1 MIHDLADLE
10 PLLRQYHPEKVLVGP
25 LLNLWTNSS
34 FRVFKIAGNG
44 GKIYE
49 TVGLGFVKVE
59 ADAQRRRA
67 DIVAVLES
75 RFGEV
80 QTFDSQLEMA
90 QAAHTLW
97 ANDETAR
104 FLATATAESR
114 LRPTAKVDQD
124 QSLDDASKSSVLP
137 SDRDRELV
145 DEAARG
151 SVALDAMSAHAQPSA
166 RDQAQATLDLP
177 IHANLP
183 LDRDSFTF
191 AAVGMESSTETS
203 ASTETTGPALN
214 SACARTSRRPA
225 MSAIDADKL
234 FYEFQALT
242 TEEKQHFWSSL
253 NGEGRY
259 LLAERICAA
268 TDANAET
275 IAETEANTETA
286 AETVAN
292 TETIADANTF
302 RARSAKPK
310 RRPRTPR
317 RGSAA
322 GAGGAAA
329 AVANTET
336 AAETVANTEMA
347 AETANTQPVFEHS
360 DQPPVEKQSQ
370 SEPASGGARAFGD
383 DHASRRRGLRPNP
396 VLTPPADDLKWWIL
410 ERIGIPFIVVSA
422 VACVIGLLFSYEESL
437 HDSVLRP
444 PSSLAS
450 RGGALPSVKST
461 RIELAMVDDGPAAA
475 AYSLRPASPSEK
487 PTESQRP
494 PRSTFIPPDQ
504 SALKAEVTGGSAM
517 NQPMQPIP
525 PASDT
530 LPATNAAPISVP
542 QSATPAPNDPP
553 DQSALKAE
561 VTGGSAMNQPMQ
573 PIPPASDTLPATNAA
588 PISVPQSATPAPNDP
603 AVQLDSDEMTRLIK
617 RGKDFLAQGNFA
629 SARLLFKRAADAGS
643 AEAALALGSTYDP
656 SVIKQLG
663 AVSITP
669 DIDGALKWYKTAA
682 DRGSAEAANLFANLM
697 RLRKVAMA
705 AKPTAAKPRSE
716 TEPVEEK
723 ANSRTITEPEV
734 PPSTQPLATPG
745 PVPKKEPT
753 TIGGKAESQA
763 TGQPSE
769 TSDPVPKKEPTTIAG
784 RTEGPASGQP
794 AETSDPV
801 LNKAT
806 TGIGGKAEGPATGQP
821 SETSDPV
828 LKKAKIMVAAKME
841 DPTYAEFVDMKRV
854 MRKNS
859 FGEPFEI
866 ICGHVKGKMELGEA
880 TGDRP
885 FLYLVKED
893 EAFIVGGNPASLAAI
908 VYRARCISANSR

>member
-1 MIHDLADLE
+1 M
-10 PLLRQYHPEKVLVGP
+10 PLSPVCCR
-25 LLNLWTNSS
+25 
-34 FRVFKIAGNG
+34 
-44 GKIYE
+44 
-49 TVGLGFVKVE
+49 
-59 ADAQRRRA
+59 
-67 DIVAVLES
+67 
-75 RFGEV
+75 
-80 QTFDSQLEMA
+80 
-90 QAAHTLW
+90 
-97 ANDETAR
+97 
-104 FLATATAESR
+104 
-114 LRPTAKVDQD
+114 
-124 QSLDDASKSSVLP
+124 

-151 SVALDAMSAHAQPSA
+151 SVALDAMSAHARPSA

-183 LDRDSFTF
+183 LDRNSFTF
-191 AAVGMESSTETS
+191 AAVGLESSAETS

-259 LLAERICAA
+259 LLAERIRAA

-383 DHASRRRGLRPNP
+383 DHASRQRGLRPNP
-396 VLTPPADDLKWWIL
+396 VLTPPADGLKWWIL

-461 RIELAMVDDGPAAA
+461 RIKSAMVDDGPAAA

-603 AVQLDSDEMTRLIK
+603 PDQ
-617 RGKDFLAQGNFA
+617 
-629 SARLLFKRAADAGS
+629 SALKAEVTGGS
-643 AEAALALGSTYDP
+643 AMNQPMQPIPPASDTLPATECCADFCTAVCHSRAQRPGCAARQRRNNSIDQARQGFPRTG
-656 SVIKQLG
+656 QFRLG
-663 AVSITP
+663 A
-669 DIDGALKWYKTAA
+669 TA
-682 DRGSAEAANLFANLM
+682 
-697 RLRKVAMA
+697 V
-705 AKPTAAKPRSE
+705 
-716 TEPVEEK
+716 
-723 ANSRTITEPEV
+723 
-734 PPSTQPLATPG
+734 
-745 PVPKKEPT
+745 
-753 TIGGKAESQA
+753 
-763 TGQPSE
+763 
-769 TSDPVPKKEPTTIAG
+769 
-784 RTEGPASGQP
+784 
-794 AETSDPV
+794 
-801 LNKAT
+801 
-806 TGIGGKAEGPATGQP
+806 
-821 SETSDPV
+821 
-828 LKKAKIMVAAKME
+828 
-841 DPTYAEFVDMKRV
+841 
-854 MRKNS
+854 
-859 FGEPFEI
+859 
-866 ICGHVKGKMELGEA
+866 
-880 TGDRP
+880 
-885 FLYLVKED
+885 
-893 EAFIVGGNPASLAAI
+893 
-908 VYRARCISANSR
+908 

>member
-1 MIHDLADLE
+1 
-10 PLLRQYHPEKVLVGP
+10 
-25 LLNLWTNSS
+25 
-34 FRVFKIAGNG
+34 
-44 GKIYE
+44 
-49 TVGLGFVKVE
+49 
-59 ADAQRRRA
+59 
-67 DIVAVLES
+67 
-75 RFGEV
+75 
-80 QTFDSQLEMA
+80 
-90 QAAHTLW
+90 
-97 ANDETAR
+97 
-104 FLATATAESR
+104 
-114 LRPTAKVDQD
+114 
-124 QSLDDASKSSVLP
+124 
-137 SDRDRELV
+137 
-145 DEAARG
+145 
-151 SVALDAMSAHAQPSA
+151 
-166 RDQAQATLDLP
+166 
-177 IHANLP
+177 
-183 LDRDSFTF
+183 
-191 AAVGMESSTETS
+191 
-203 ASTETTGPALN
+203 
-214 SACARTSRRPA
+214 

-259 LLAERICAA
+259 LLAERILAA

-336 AAETVANTEMA
+336 IAETGANTEMA
-347 AETANTQPVFEHS
+347 ADTANTQPVFEHS

-383 DHASRRRGLRPNP
+383 DHASRQRGLRPNP
-396 VLTPPADDLKWWIL
+396 VLTPPADVLKWSIL

-461 RIELAMVDDGPAAA
+461 RIESAMVDDGPAAA
-475 AYSLRPASPSEK
+475 ASSLRPASPSEK

-494 PRSTFIPPDQ
+494 PRSTFIPPDQSALKAEVTGGSAMNQPMQPIPPASDTLPATNAAPISVPQSATPAPNDPPDQ

-734 PPSTQPLATPG
+734 LPSTQPLATPG
-745 PVPKKEPT
+745 
-753 TIGGKAESQA
+753 
-763 TGQPSE
+763 
-769 TSDPVPKKEPTTIAG
+769 PVPKKEPTTIAG

-866 ICGHVKGKMELGEA
+866 ICGHVKGKMESGEA

-908 VYRARCISANSR
+908 VYRAHCISANSR

>member
-1 MIHDLADLE
+1 M
-10 PLLRQYHPEKVLVGP
+10 LLKL
-25 LLNLWTNSS
+25 
-34 FRVFKIAGNG
+34 
-44 GKIYE
+44 
-49 TVGLGFVKVE
+49 
-59 ADAQRRRA
+59 
-67 DIVAVLES
+67 
-75 RFGEV
+75 
-80 QTFDSQLEMA
+80 
-90 QAAHTLW
+90 
-97 ANDETAR
+97 
-104 FLATATAESR
+104 
-114 LRPTAKVDQD
+114 
-124 QSLDDASKSSVLP
+124 
-137 SDRDRELV
+137 
-145 DEAARG
+145 
-151 SVALDAMSAHAQPSA
+151 
-166 RDQAQATLDLP
+166 
-177 IHANLP
+177 
-183 LDRDSFTF
+183 
-191 AAVGMESSTETS
+191 
-203 ASTETTGPALN
+203 
-214 SACARTSRRPA
+214 RPA

-259 LLAERICAA
+259 LLAERILAA

-275 IAETEANTETA
+275 
-286 AETVAN
+286 
-292 TETIADANTF
+292 
-302 RARSAKPK
+302 
-310 RRPRTPR
+310 
-317 RGSAA
+317 
-322 GAGGAAA
+322 
-329 AVANTET
+329 
-336 AAETVANTEMA
+336 A

-383 DHASRRRGLRPNP
+383 DHASRQRGLRPNP
-396 VLTPPADDLKWWIL
+396 VLTPPADVLKWSIL

-422 VACVIGLLFSYEESL
+422 VACVIGLLFSYIGLLFSYEESL

-461 RIELAMVDDGPAAA
+461 RIESAMVDDGPAAA
-475 AYSLRPASPSEK
+475 AYSFSLRPASPREK

-530 LPATNAAPISVP
+530 LPATS
-542 QSATPAPNDPP
+542 
-553 DQSALKAE
+553 
-561 VTGGSAMNQPMQ
+561 
-573 PIPPASDTLPATNAA
+573 AA

-643 AEAALALGSTYDP
+643 AEAALALGSTYNP

-682 DRGSAEAANLFANLM
+682 DRGSAEAAGLFANLM
-697 RLRKVAMA
+697 RLGKAAMA
-705 AKPTAAKPRSE
+705 AKPTDAKPRSE

-723 ANSRTITEPEV
+723 ANSRAITEPEV

-769 TSDPVPKKEPTTIAG
+769 TSDPVPKKEPTTIGA
-784 RTEGPASGQP
+784 RTEGLASDQ
-794 AETSDPV
+794 
-801 LNKAT
+801 L
-806 TGIGGKAEGPATGQP
+806 

-828 LKKAKIMVAAKME
+828 LKKAKVAVAAKME
-841 DPTYAEFVDMKRV
+841 DAASVEFVDVRRAVNKIGQ
-854 MRKNS
+854 S
-859 FGEPFEI
+859 FET
-866 ICGHVKGKMELGEA
+866 ICGHVKGKKNSGDAIGE
-880 TGDRP
+880 RP

-893 EAFIVGGNPASLAAI
+893 EAFIVGGNPDSMAAV
-908 VYRARCISANSR
+908 VYRAHCISANGPRLDAVAATPAPPHVTPEPKLDAAAATPPALDVTPEPKPDAALKAQLAPKVLRKVGPAAAPARAAAPPKKQRVTAARPTGAAGATTRRTPATPRQRDFGQAGGELPPQ

>member
-1 MIHDLADLE
+1 
-10 PLLRQYHPEKVLVGP
+10 
-25 LLNLWTNSS
+25 
-34 FRVFKIAGNG
+34 
-44 GKIYE
+44 
-49 TVGLGFVKVE
+49 
-59 ADAQRRRA
+59 
-67 DIVAVLES
+67 
-75 RFGEV
+75 
-80 QTFDSQLEMA
+80 
-90 QAAHTLW
+90 
-97 ANDETAR
+97 
-104 FLATATAESR
+104 
-114 LRPTAKVDQD
+114 
-124 QSLDDASKSSVLP
+124 
-137 SDRDRELV
+137 
-145 DEAARG
+145 
-151 SVALDAMSAHAQPSA
+151 
-166 RDQAQATLDLP
+166 
-177 IHANLP
+177 
-183 LDRDSFTF
+183 
-191 AAVGMESSTETS
+191 
-203 ASTETTGPALN
+203 
-214 SACARTSRRPA
+214 

-259 LLAERICAA
+259 LLAARILAA

-302 RARSAKPK
+302 RAKSAKPK

-336 AAETVANTEMA
+336 IAETDANTEMA

-383 DHASRRRGLRPNP
+383 DHASRQRGLRPNP
-396 VLTPPADDLKWWIL
+396 VLTPPADGLKWWIL

-461 RIELAMVDDGPAAA
+461 RIESAMVDDGPAAA
-475 AYSLRPASPSEK
+475 AYSSRPASPSEK

-494 PRSTFIPPDQ
+494 PRSTFIPPDQSALKAEVTGGSAMNQPMQPIPPASDTLPATNAAPISVPQSATPAPNDPPDQ

-697 RLRKVAMA
+697 RLRKAAMA

-806 TGIGGKAEGPATGQP
+806 TAIGGKAEGPATGQPAETSDPVLKKEPTTIAGRTEGPASGQPAETSDPVLNKATTGIGGKAEGPATGQP

-866 ICGHVKGKMELGEA
+866 ICGHVKGKMESGEA

-908 VYRARCISANSR
+908 VYRSHCISANSR

>member
-1 MIHDLADLE
+1 
-10 PLLRQYHPEKVLVGP
+10 
-25 LLNLWTNSS
+25 
-34 FRVFKIAGNG
+34 
-44 GKIYE
+44 
-49 TVGLGFVKVE
+49 
-59 ADAQRRRA
+59 
-67 DIVAVLES
+67 
-75 RFGEV
+75 
-80 QTFDSQLEMA
+80 
-90 QAAHTLW
+90 
-97 ANDETAR
+97 
-104 FLATATAESR
+104 
-114 LRPTAKVDQD
+114 
-124 QSLDDASKSSVLP
+124 
-137 SDRDRELV
+137 
-145 DEAARG
+145 
-151 SVALDAMSAHAQPSA
+151 
-166 RDQAQATLDLP
+166 
-177 IHANLP
+177 
-183 LDRDSFTF
+183 
-191 AAVGMESSTETS
+191 
-203 ASTETTGPALN
+203 
-214 SACARTSRRPA
+214 

-259 LLAERICAA
+259 LLAERILAA

-336 AAETVANTEMA
+336 IAETGANTETA

-383 DHASRRRGLRPNP
+383 DHASRQRGLRPNP
-396 VLTPPADDLKWWIL
+396 VLTPPADVLKWSIL

-461 RIELAMVDDGPAAA
+461 RIESAMVDDGPAAA
-475 AYSLRPASPSEK
+475 ASSLRPASPSEK

-530 LPATNAAPISVP
+530 LPATNAAPISVPQSATPAPNDPPDQSALKAEVTGGSAMNQPMQPIPPASDTLPATNAAPISVPQSATPAPNDPPDQSALKAEVTGGSAMNQPMQPIPPASDTLPAPNAAPISVP

-734 PPSTQPLATPG
+734 LPSTQPLATPG
-745 PVPKKEPT
+745 
-753 TIGGKAESQA
+753 
-763 TGQPSE
+763 
-769 TSDPVPKKEPTTIAG
+769 PVPKKEPTTIAG

-866 ICGHVKGKMELGEA
+866 ICGHVKGKMESGEA

-908 VYRARCISANSR
+908 VYRAHCISANSR

>member
-1 MIHDLADLE
+1 
-10 PLLRQYHPEKVLVGP
+10 
-25 LLNLWTNSS
+25 
-34 FRVFKIAGNG
+34 
-44 GKIYE
+44 
-49 TVGLGFVKVE
+49 
-59 ADAQRRRA
+59 
-67 DIVAVLES
+67 
-75 RFGEV
+75 
-80 QTFDSQLEMA
+80 
-90 QAAHTLW
+90 
-97 ANDETAR
+97 
-104 FLATATAESR
+104 
-114 LRPTAKVDQD
+114 
-124 QSLDDASKSSVLP
+124 
-137 SDRDRELV
+137 
-145 DEAARG
+145 
-151 SVALDAMSAHAQPSA
+151 
-166 RDQAQATLDLP
+166 
-177 IHANLP
+177 
-183 LDRDSFTF
+183 
-191 AAVGMESSTETS
+191 
-203 ASTETTGPALN
+203 
-214 SACARTSRRPA
+214 

-242 TEEKQHFWSSL
+242 TEGKQHFWSSL

-259 LLAERICAA
+259 LLAERILAA

-336 AAETVANTEMA
+336 IAETDANTEMA
-347 AETANTQPVFEHS
+347 AEIANTQPVFEHS
-360 DQPPVEKQSQ
+360 DQAPVEKQSQ

-383 DHASRRRGLRPNP
+383 DHASRQRGLRPNP
-396 VLTPPADDLKWWIL
+396 VLTLPADGLKWWIL

-422 VACVIGLLFSYEESL
+422 VACAIGLLFSYEESL

-461 RIELAMVDDGPAAA
+461 RIESAMVDDGPAAA

-734 PPSTQPLATPG
+734 LPSTQPLATPG
-745 PVPKKEPT
+745 
-753 TIGGKAESQA
+753 
-763 TGQPSE
+763 
-769 TSDPVPKKEPTTIAG
+769 PVPKKEPTTIAG

-866 ICGHVKGKMELGEA
+866 ICGHVKGKMESGEA

-908 VYRARCISANSR
+908 VYRAHCISANSR

>member
-1 MIHDLADLE
+1 
-10 PLLRQYHPEKVLVGP
+10 
-25 LLNLWTNSS
+25 
-34 FRVFKIAGNG
+34 
-44 GKIYE
+44 
-49 TVGLGFVKVE
+49 
-59 ADAQRRRA
+59 
-67 DIVAVLES
+67 
-75 RFGEV
+75 
-80 QTFDSQLEMA
+80 
-90 QAAHTLW
+90 
-97 ANDETAR
+97 
-104 FLATATAESR
+104 
-114 LRPTAKVDQD
+114 
-124 QSLDDASKSSVLP
+124 
-137 SDRDRELV
+137 
-145 DEAARG
+145 
-151 SVALDAMSAHAQPSA
+151 MSAHAQPSA

-191 AAVGMESSTETS
+191 AAVGLESSTETS
-203 ASTETTGPALN
+203 AST
-214 SACARTSRRPA
+214 
-225 MSAIDADKL
+225 
-234 FYEFQALT
+234 
-242 TEEKQHFWSSL
+242 
-253 NGEGRY
+253 
-259 LLAERICAA
+259 
-268 TDANAET
+268 ET

-292 TETIADANTF
+292 TETIAAANTF

-310 RRPRTPR
+310 RGPRTPR

-336 AAETVANTEMA
+336 IAETDANTETA

-383 DHASRRRGLRPNP
+383 DHASRQRGLRPNP
-396 VLTPPADDLKWWIL
+396 VLTPPADVLKRSIL

-461 RIELAMVDDGPAAA
+461 RIESAMVDDGPAAA

-542 QSATPAPNDPP
+542 QSATR
-553 DQSALKAE
+553 
-561 VTGGSAMNQPMQ
+561 
-573 PIPPASDTLPATNAA
+573 
-588 PISVPQSATPAPNDP
+588 APNDP

-643 AEAALALGSTYDP
+643 AGAALALGSTYDP

-669 DIDGALKWYKTAA
+669 DIDAALKWYETAA
-682 DRGSAEAANLFANLM
+682 DHGSAEAAGLFANLM
-697 RLRKVAMA
+697 RLRKAAMA

-753 TIGGKAESQA
+753 AIGGKAESQA

-784 RTEGPASGQP
+784 RTEGSASGQP

-801 LNKAT
+801 S
-806 TGIGGKAEGPATGQP
+806 
-821 SETSDPV
+821 SEISDPV
-828 LKKAKIMVAAKME
+828 LKKAKIVVAAKME

-866 ICGHVKGKMELGEA
+866 ICGHVKGKMKSGEA
-880 TGDRP
+880 TGERP
-885 FLYLVKED
+885 FLYLVKEN
-893 EAFIVGGNPASLAAI
+893 EAFIVGGNPASMAAI
-908 VYRARCISANSR
+908 VYRAQCVSANSR

>member
-25 LLNLWTNSS
+25 SLNLWTNSS

-191 AAVGMESSTETS
+191 AAVGLESSTETS
-203 ASTETTGPALN
+203 AST
-214 SACARTSRRPA
+214 
-225 MSAIDADKL
+225 
-234 FYEFQALT
+234 
-242 TEEKQHFWSSL
+242 
-253 NGEGRY
+253 
-259 LLAERICAA
+259 
-268 TDANAET
+268 ET

-336 AAETVANTEMA
+336 IAETDANTETAAETSYFMA
-347 AETANTQPVFEHS
+347 EWLRPITAPDASGTANTQPVFEHS

-383 DHASRRRGLRPNP
+383 DHASRQRGLRPNP
-396 VLTPPADDLKWWIL
+396 VLTPPADVLKWSIL
-410 ERIGIPFIVVSA
+410 ERIGNPFIVVSA
-422 VACVIGLLFSYEESL
+422 VACVIVVACVIGLLFSYEESL

-461 RIELAMVDDGPAAA
+461 RIE
-475 AYSLRPASPSEK
+475 
-487 PTESQRP
+487 
-494 PRSTFIPPDQ
+494 
-504 SALKAEVTGGSAM
+504 
-517 NQPMQPIP
+517 
-525 PASDT
+525 
-530 LPATNAAPISVP
+530 
-542 QSATPAPNDPP
+542 
-553 DQSALKAE
+553 
-561 VTGGSAMNQPMQ
+561 
-573 PIPPASDTLPATNAA
+573 
-588 PISVPQSATPAPNDP
+588 
-603 AVQLDSDEMTRLIK
+603 
-617 RGKDFLAQGNFA
+617 
-629 SARLLFKRAADAGS
+629 SARAD
-643 AEAALALGSTYDP
+643 D
-656 SVIKQLG
+656 
-663 AVSITP
+663 
-669 DIDGALKWYKTAA
+669 
-682 DRGSAEAANLFANLM
+682 
-697 RLRKVAMA
+697 
-705 AKPTAAKPRSE
+705 
-716 TEPVEEK
+716 
-723 ANSRTITEPEV
+723 
-734 PPSTQPLATPG
+734 
-745 PVPKKEPT
+745 
-753 TIGGKAESQA
+753 
-763 TGQPSE
+763 
-769 TSDPVPKKEPTTIAG
+769 
-784 RTEGPASGQP
+784 
-794 AETSDPV
+794 
-801 LNKAT
+801 
-806 TGIGGKAEGPATGQP
+806 
-821 SETSDPV
+821 
-828 LKKAKIMVAAKME
+828 
-841 DPTYAEFVDMKRV
+841 
-854 MRKNS
+854 
-859 FGEPFEI
+859 
-866 ICGHVKGKMELGEA
+866 EL
-880 TGDRP
+880 
-885 FLYLVKED
+885 
-893 EAFIVGGNPASLAAI
+893 
-908 VYRARCISANSR
+908 

>member
-1 MIHDLADLE
+1 
-10 PLLRQYHPEKVLVGP
+10 
-25 LLNLWTNSS
+25 
-34 FRVFKIAGNG
+34 
-44 GKIYE
+44 
-49 TVGLGFVKVE
+49 
-59 ADAQRRRA
+59 
-67 DIVAVLES
+67 
-75 RFGEV
+75 
-80 QTFDSQLEMA
+80 
-90 QAAHTLW
+90 
-97 ANDETAR
+97 
-104 FLATATAESR
+104 
-114 LRPTAKVDQD
+114 
-124 QSLDDASKSSVLP
+124 
-137 SDRDRELV
+137 
-145 DEAARG
+145 
-151 SVALDAMSAHAQPSA
+151 
-166 RDQAQATLDLP
+166 
-177 IHANLP
+177 
-183 LDRDSFTF
+183 
-191 AAVGMESSTETS
+191 
-203 ASTETTGPALN
+203 
-214 SACARTSRRPA
+214 

-242 TEEKQHFWSSL
+242 TEEKQHLWSSL

-259 LLAERICAA
+259 LLAERIRAA

-302 RARSAKPK
+302 RARSAKPE
-310 RRPRTPR
+310 RRLRTPR

-383 DHASRRRGLRPNP
+383 DHASRQRGLRPNP

-461 RIELAMVDDGPAAA
+461 RIESAMVDDGPAAA
-475 AYSLRPASPSEK
+475 ADSLRPASPSEK

-494 PRSTFIPPDQ
+494 PRSTFIPPDR
-504 SALKAEVTGGSAM
+504 
-517 NQPMQPIP
+517 
-525 PASDT
+525 
-530 LPATNAAPISVP
+530 
-542 QSATPAPNDPP
+542 
-553 DQSALKAE
+553 SALKAE

-769 TSDPVPKKEPTTIAG
+769 TSDPVPKKETTTIAG
-784 RTEGPASGQP
+784 KTEGPASGQP
-794 AETSDPV
+794 AETS
-801 LNKAT
+801 
-806 TGIGGKAEGPATGQP
+806 GIGGKAEGPATGQP

-859 FGEPFEI
+859 FGEPSEI
-866 ICGHVKGKMELGEA
+866 ICGHVKGKMESGEA

-893 EAFIVGGNPASLAAI
+893 EAFIVGGNPTSLAAI
-908 VYRARCISANSR
+908 VYRAHCISANSR

>member
-1 MIHDLADLE
+1 
-10 PLLRQYHPEKVLVGP
+10 
-25 LLNLWTNSS
+25 
-34 FRVFKIAGNG
+34 
-44 GKIYE
+44 
-49 TVGLGFVKVE
+49 
-59 ADAQRRRA
+59 
-67 DIVAVLES
+67 
-75 RFGEV
+75 
-80 QTFDSQLEMA
+80 
-90 QAAHTLW
+90 
-97 ANDETAR
+97 
-104 FLATATAESR
+104 
-114 LRPTAKVDQD
+114 
-124 QSLDDASKSSVLP
+124 
-137 SDRDRELV
+137 
-145 DEAARG
+145 
-151 SVALDAMSAHAQPSA
+151 
-166 RDQAQATLDLP
+166 
-177 IHANLP
+177 
-183 LDRDSFTF
+183 
-191 AAVGMESSTETS
+191 
-203 ASTETTGPALN
+203 
-214 SACARTSRRPA
+214 

-242 TEEKQHFWSSL
+242 TEEKPHFWSSL

-259 LLAERICAA
+259 LLAERILAA

-336 AAETVANTEMA
+336 IAETDANTEMA

-383 DHASRRRGLRPNP
+383 DHASRQRGLRPNP
-396 VLTPPADDLKWWIL
+396 VLTPPADGLKWWIL

-461 RIELAMVDDGPAAA
+461 RIESAMVDDGPAAA
-475 AYSLRPASPSEK
+475 ADSIRPASPSEK

-697 RLRKVAMA
+697 RLRKAAMA

-716 TEPVEEK
+716 TEPVEGK

-734 PPSTQPLATPG
+734 PPSTQPLATPD
-745 PVPKKEPT
+745 PVPKNEPT
-753 TIGGKAESQA
+753 AIGGKAESQA

-769 TSDPVPKKEPTTIAG
+769 TSDPVPKKEPTAIG
-784 RTEGPASGQP
+784 GKTEGPASGQR
-794 AETSDPV
+794 AETSGLVTEKEP
-801 LNKAT
+801 T
-806 TGIGGKAEGPATGQP
+806 TIGGRTEGSASDQL

-828 LKKAKIMVAAKME
+828 LKKAKITVAAKME
-841 DPTYAEFVDMKRV
+841 DPASVEFVDIERAVK
-854 MRKNS
+854 KIGQS
-859 FGEPFEI
+859 FEI
-866 ICGHVKGKMELGEA
+866 ICGHVKGKKNSGEA
-880 TGDRP
+880 TGERP

-893 EAFIVGGNPASLAAI
+893 EAFIVGGNRDSMAAI
-908 VYRARCISANSR
+908 AYRAHCISANSR

>member
-1 MIHDLADLE
+1 MTLLIWS
-10 PLLRQYHPEKVLVGP
+10 PSLRQYHPEKVLVGP

-151 SVALDAMSAHAQPSA
+151 SVALEAMSAHAQPSA

-191 AAVGMESSTETS
+191 AAVGLESSTETR
-203 ASTETTGPALN
+203 STETTGPALN

-259 LLAERICAA
+259 LLAERILAA

-336 AAETVANTEMA
+336 IAETGANTETA
-347 AETANTQPVFEHS
+347 ADTANTQPVFEHS

-383 DHASRRRGLRPNP
+383 DHASRQRGLRPNP
-396 VLTPPADDLKWWIL
+396 VLTPPADVLKWSIL

-422 VACVIGLLFSYEESL
+422 VACVIGLLF
-437 HDSVLRP
+437 
-444 PSSLAS
+444 
-450 RGGALPSVKST
+450 
-461 RIELAMVDDGPAAA
+461 
-475 AYSLRPASPSEK
+475 
-487 PTESQRP
+487 
-494 PRSTFIPPDQ
+494 
-504 SALKAEVTGGSAM
+504 
-517 NQPMQPIP
+517 
-525 PASDT
+525 
-530 LPATNAAPISVP
+530 
-542 QSATPAPNDPP
+542 
-553 DQSALKAE
+553 
-561 VTGGSAMNQPMQ
+561 
-573 PIPPASDTLPATNAA
+573 
-588 PISVPQSATPAPNDP
+588 
-603 AVQLDSDEMTRLIK
+603 
-617 RGKDFLAQGNFA
+617 
-629 SARLLFKRAADAGS
+629 
-643 AEAALALGSTYDP
+643 
-656 SVIKQLG
+656 
-663 AVSITP
+663 
-669 DIDGALKWYKTAA
+669 
-682 DRGSAEAANLFANLM
+682 
-697 RLRKVAMA
+697 
-705 AKPTAAKPRSE
+705 
-716 TEPVEEK
+716 
-723 ANSRTITEPEV
+723 
-734 PPSTQPLATPG
+734 
-745 PVPKKEPT
+745 
-753 TIGGKAESQA
+753 
-763 TGQPSE
+763 
-769 TSDPVPKKEPTTIAG
+769 
-784 RTEGPASGQP
+784 
-794 AETSDPV
+794 
-801 LNKAT
+801 
-806 TGIGGKAEGPATGQP
+806 
-821 SETSDPV
+821 
-828 LKKAKIMVAAKME
+828 
-841 DPTYAEFVDMKRV
+841 
-854 MRKNS
+854 
-859 FGEPFEI
+859 
-866 ICGHVKGKMELGEA
+866 
-880 TGDRP
+880 
-885 FLYLVKED
+885 
-893 EAFIVGGNPASLAAI
+893 
-908 VYRARCISANSR
+908 

>member
-1 MIHDLADLE
+1 MPHGLCGIVKAMIHDLADLE

-191 AAVGMESSTETS
+191 AAVGLESSTETS
-203 ASTETTGPALN
+203 ASTET
-214 SACARTSRRPA
+214 
-225 MSAIDADKL
+225 I
-234 FYEFQALT
+234 
-242 TEEKQHFWSSL
+242 
-253 NGEGRY
+253 
-259 LLAERICAA
+259 AA

-336 AAETVANTEMA
+336 IAETDANTETA

-383 DHASRRRGLRPNP
+383 DHASRQRGLRPNP
-396 VLTPPADDLKWWIL
+396 VLTPPADVLKWSIL

-461 RIELAMVDDGPAAA
+461 RIESAMVDDGPAAA

-494 PRSTFIPPDQ
+494 PRNFI
-504 SALKAEVTGGSAM
+504 
-517 NQPMQPIP
+517 
-525 PASDT
+525 
-530 LPATNAAPISVP
+530 
-542 QSATPAPNDPP
+542 PP

-669 DIDGALKWYKTAA
+669 DIDAALKWYETAA
-682 DRGSAEAANLFANLM
+682 DHGSAEAAGLFANLM
-697 RLRKVAMA
+697 RLRKAAMA

-753 TIGGKAESQA
+753 AIGGKESQA

-784 RTEGPASGQP
+784 RTEGSASGQP

-801 LNKAT
+801 S
-806 TGIGGKAEGPATGQP
+806 

-828 LKKAKIMVAAKME
+828 LKKAKIVVAAKME

-866 ICGHVKGKMELGEA
+866 ICGHVKGKMKSGEA
-880 TGDRP
+880 TADRP

-893 EAFIVGGNPASLAAI
+893 EAFIVGGNPDSMAAI
-908 VYRARCISANSR
+908 VYRAQCVSANSR

>member
-1 MIHDLADLE
+1 VPHGLCGIAKAMIHDLADLE

-49 TVGLGFVKVE
+49 TVGLGFIKVE

-67 DIVAVLES
+67 GIVAVLES

-124 QSLDDASKSSVLP
+124 QSLDDATKSSVLP

-151 SVALDAMSAHAQPSA
+151 SVALDAMSAHAQLSA

-191 AAVGMESSTETS
+191 AAVGLESSTETS
-203 ASTETTGPALN
+203 ASTET
-214 SACARTSRRPA
+214 
-225 MSAIDADKL
+225 I
-234 FYEFQALT
+234 
-242 TEEKQHFWSSL
+242 
-253 NGEGRY
+253 
-259 LLAERICAA
+259 AA
-268 TDANAET
+268 TDANTET

-322 GAGGAAA
+322 GAGGVAAAVANTETIAETDANTETAAGTVANTETIADANTFRARKRRPRTPRRGSAAGAGGAAA

-336 AAETVANTEMA
+336 IAETDANTETA

-360 DQPPVEKQSQ
+360 DQPPFEKQSQ

-383 DHASRRRGLRPNP
+383 DHASRQRGLRPNP
-396 VLTPPADDLKWWIL
+396 VLTPPADVLKWSISRFL
-410 ERIGIPFIVVSA
+410 LIVVSA
-422 VACVIGLLFSYEESL
+422 VACVIGLLFSYEGSL

-450 RGGALPSVKST
+450 SGGALPSVKST
-461 RIELAMVDDGPAAA
+461 RIESAMVDDGPAAA

-487 PTESQRP
+487 PAESQRP
-494 PRSTFIPPDQ
+494 PRSTFIPPGQ
-504 SALKAEVTGGSAM
+504 SALKAEVTGGR
-517 NQPMQPIP
+517 Q
-525 PASDT
+525 
-530 LPATNAAPISVP
+530 
-542 QSATPAPNDPP
+542 
-553 DQSALKAE
+553 
-561 VTGGSAMNQPMQ
+561 
-573 PIPPASDTLPATNAA
+573 
-588 PISVPQSATPAPNDP
+588 
-603 AVQLDSDEMTRLIK
+603 
-617 RGKDFLAQGNFA
+617 
-629 SARLLFKRAADAGS
+629 
-643 AEAALALGSTYDP
+643 
-656 SVIKQLG
+656 
-663 AVSITP
+663 
-669 DIDGALKWYKTAA
+669 
-682 DRGSAEAANLFANLM
+682 
-697 RLRKVAMA
+697 
-705 AKPTAAKPRSE
+705 
-716 TEPVEEK
+716 
-723 ANSRTITEPEV
+723 
-734 PPSTQPLATPG
+734 
-745 PVPKKEPT
+745 
-753 TIGGKAESQA
+753 
-763 TGQPSE
+763 
-769 TSDPVPKKEPTTIAG
+769 
-784 RTEGPASGQP
+784 
-794 AETSDPV
+794 
-801 LNKAT
+801 
-806 TGIGGKAEGPATGQP
+806 
-821 SETSDPV
+821 
-828 LKKAKIMVAAKME
+828 
-841 DPTYAEFVDMKRV
+841 
-854 MRKNS
+854 
-859 FGEPFEI
+859 
-866 ICGHVKGKMELGEA
+866 
-880 TGDRP
+880 
-885 FLYLVKED
+885 
-893 EAFIVGGNPASLAAI
+893 
-908 VYRARCISANSR
+908 

>member
-1 MIHDLADLE
+1 
-10 PLLRQYHPEKVLVGP
+10 
-25 LLNLWTNSS
+25 
-34 FRVFKIAGNG
+34 
-44 GKIYE
+44 
-49 TVGLGFVKVE
+49 
-59 ADAQRRRA
+59 
-67 DIVAVLES
+67 
-75 RFGEV
+75 
-80 QTFDSQLEMA
+80 
-90 QAAHTLW
+90 
-97 ANDETAR
+97 
-104 FLATATAESR
+104 
-114 LRPTAKVDQD
+114 
-124 QSLDDASKSSVLP
+124 
-137 SDRDRELV
+137 
-145 DEAARG
+145 
-151 SVALDAMSAHAQPSA
+151 
-166 RDQAQATLDLP
+166 
-177 IHANLP
+177 
-183 LDRDSFTF
+183 
-191 AAVGMESSTETS
+191 
-203 ASTETTGPALN
+203 
-214 SACARTSRRPA
+214 

-259 LLAERICAA
+259 LLAARILAA

-336 AAETVANTEMA
+336 IAETDANTEMA
-347 AETANTQPVFEHS
+347 AEIANTQPVFEHS
-360 DQPPVEKQSQ
+360 DQAPVEKQSQ

-383 DHASRRRGLRPNP
+383 DHASRQRGLRPNP
-396 VLTPPADDLKWWIL
+396 VLTPPADGLKWWIL

-461 RIELAMVDDGPAAA
+461 RIESAMVDDGPAAA
-475 AYSLRPASPSEK
+475 ADSIRPASPSEK

-494 PRSTFIPPDQ
+494 PRSTFIPPDQSALKAEVTGGSAMNQPMQPIPPASDTLPATNAAPISVPQSATPAPNDPPDQSALKAEVTGGSAMNQPMQPIPPASDTLPATNAAPISVPQSATPAPNDPPDQ

-669 DIDGALKWYKTAA
+669 DIDGALKWYRTAA

-697 RLRKVAMA
+697 RLRKAAMA

-723 ANSRTITEPEV
+723 ANSRTLTEPEV

-745 PVPKKEPT
+745 
-753 TIGGKAESQA
+753 
-763 TGQPSE
+763 
-769 TSDPVPKKEPTTIAG
+769 PVPKKEPTTIAG

-794 AETSDPV
+794 AETSDAV

-866 ICGHVKGKMELGEA
+866 ICGHVKGKMESGEA

-893 EAFIVGGNPASLAAI
+893 EAFIVGGNPASMAAI
-908 VYRARCISANSR
+908 VYRAHCISANSR

>member
-1 MIHDLADLE
+1 M
-10 PLLRQYHPEKVLVGP
+10 
-25 LLNLWTNSS
+25 
-34 FRVFKIAGNG
+34 
-44 GKIYE
+44 
-49 TVGLGFVKVE
+49 
-59 ADAQRRRA
+59 RA
-67 DIVAVLES
+67 ALAVL
-75 RFGEV
+75 
-80 QTFDSQLEMA
+80 
-90 QAAHTLW
+90 
-97 ANDETAR
+97 
-104 FLATATAESR
+104 
-114 LRPTAKVDQD
+114 
-124 QSLDDASKSSVLP
+124 
-137 SDRDRELV
+137 
-145 DEAARG
+145 
-151 SVALDAMSAHAQPSA
+151 
-166 RDQAQATLDLP
+166 
-177 IHANLP
+177 
-183 LDRDSFTF
+183 
-191 AAVGMESSTETS
+191 
-203 ASTETTGPALN
+203 
-214 SACARTSRRPA
+214 
-225 MSAIDADKL
+225 
-234 FYEFQALT
+234 
-242 TEEKQHFWSSL
+242 
-253 NGEGRY
+253 
-259 LLAERICAA
+259 RIL
-268 TDANAET
+268 
-275 IAETEANTETA
+275 
-286 AETVAN
+286 
-292 TETIADANTF
+292 
-302 RARSAKPK
+302 
-310 RRPRTPR
+310 
-317 RGSAA
+317 
-322 GAGGAAA
+322 
-329 AVANTET
+329 
-336 AAETVANTEMA
+336 
-347 AETANTQPVFEHS
+347 PVFEHF

-383 DHASRRRGLRPNP
+383 DHASRQRGLRPNP
-396 VLTPPADDLKWWIL
+396 VLTPPADVLKWSIL
-410 ERIGIPFIVVSA
+410 ERIGNPFIVVSA
-422 VACVIGLLFSYEESL
+422 VACVIVVACVIGLLFSYEESL

-461 RIELAMVDDGPAAA
+461 RIESAMVDDGPAAA

-542 QSATPAPNDPP
+542 QSATPAPNDP
-553 DQSALKAE
+553 AL
-561 VTGGSAMNQPMQ
+561 
-573 PIPPASDTLPATNAA
+573 
-588 PISVPQSATPAPNDP
+588 
-603 AVQLDSDEMTRLIK
+603 QLDSDEMTRLIK

-669 DIDGALKWYKTAA
+669 DIDGALKWYETAA
-682 DRGSAEAANLFANLM
+682 DHGSAEAAGLFANLM
-697 RLRKVAMA
+697 RLRKAAMA

-734 PPSTQPLATPG
+734 LPSTQPLATPG

-753 TIGGKAESQA
+753 TI
-763 TGQPSE
+763 
-769 TSDPVPKKEPTTIAG
+769 AG
-784 RTEGPASGQP
+784 RTEGSASGQP

-866 ICGHVKGKMELGEA
+866 ICGHVKGKMESGEA

-885 FLYLVKED
+885 FLFLVKED
-893 EAFIVGGNPASLAAI
+893 EAFIVGGNPDSMAAI
-908 VYRARCISANSR
+908 VYRAQCVSANSR